1 MRARIIKPQHR
12 VDVAIR
18 LLGEDFLADSVRVKH
33 QSDETALLPLDQAT
47 RFQVY
52 EPRTIAL
59 AAGDLIRITQ
69 NGFTKTKQR
78 LNNGDLKKVEGF
90 TKDVD
95 LKLANGWVV
104 SKDFG
109 HWTHGYCLTSYS
121 SQSKSVDCVF
131 IAESA
136 ESFRAAGREQF
147 YVSVSRFKQAMTI
160 YTDDK
165 QELLRAVSKTSQR
178 PSATDLVTKQSR
190 ETTHP
195 GDSPKRVAQRQSV
208 EKNVDQ
214 SQSESQ
220 ARRREA
226 VPVRRRHPV
235 DRHVRQSYSKGITR

>member
-1 MRARIIKPQHR
+1 MVQFHQNVAGFRRGER
-12 VDVAIR
+12 VTVTGQDEQGRV
-18 LLGEDFLADSVRVKH
+18 SVKH

-78 LNNGDLKKVEGF
+78 LNNGYLKKVEGF

-147 YVSVSRFKQAMTI
+147 YVSVSRFKQALTI

-165 QELLRAVSKTSQR
+165 HELLRAVSKTSRR
-178 PSATDLVTKQSR
+178 PSATDLMINKSPEATR
-190 ETTHP
+190 L
-195 GDSPKRVAQRQSV
+195 GDSKKGLVQRQSV

>member
-1 MRARIIKPQHR
+1 M
-12 VDVAIR
+12 
-18 LLGEDFLADSVRVKH
+18 
-33 QSDETALLPLDQAT
+33 SDETALLPLDQAT

-90 TKDVD
+90 TKDGD

-147 YVSVSRFKQAMTI
+147 YVSVSRFKQALTI

-165 QELLRAVSKTSQR
+165 HELLRAVSKTSRR
-178 PSATDLVTKQSR
+178 PSATDLMINKSPEATR
-190 ETTHP
+190 L
-195 GDSPKRVAQRQSV
+195 GDSKKGLVQRQSV

>member
-1 MRARIIKPQHR
+1 MKPDLRSPSGRI
-12 VDVAIR
+12 
-18 LLGEDFLADSVRVKH
+18 
-33 QSDETALLPLDQAT
+33 PLDQAT

-52 EPRTIAL
+52 EPRMIAL

-90 TKDVD
+90 TKDGD

-136 ESFRAAGREQF
+136 ESFR
-147 YVSVSRFKQAMTI
+147 
-160 YTDDK
+160 
-165 QELLRAVSKTSQR
+165 
-178 PSATDLVTKQSR
+178 
-190 ETTHP
+190 
-195 GDSPKRVAQRQSV
+195 
-208 EKNVDQ
+208 
-214 SQSESQ
+214 
-220 ARRREA
+220 
-226 VPVRRRHPV
+226 
-235 DRHVRQSYSKGITR
+235 

>member
-1 MRARIIKPQHR
+1 VTGQDEQGR
-12 VDVAIR
+12 VC
-18 LLGEDFLADSVRVKH
+18 VKH

-52 EPRTIAL
+52 ETRTIAL

-90 TKDVD
+90 TKDGD

-104 SKDFG
+104 SKDFA

-147 YVSVSRFKQAMTI
+147 YVSVSRFKESLTI

-165 QELLRAVSKTSQR
+165 QQLLQVVSKSSQR
-178 PSATDLVTKQSR
+178 PSATDLVGMRFPETSVRAATERHRVR
-190 ETTHP
+190 EIR
-195 GDSPKRVAQRQSV
+195 DEAIEESPKQPGVPDSKRVP
-208 EKNVDQ
+208 
-214 SQSESQ
+214 
-220 ARRREA
+220 ARRRRSIRWQI
-226 VPVRRRHPV
+226 RRSHSR
-235 DRHVRQSYSKGITR
+235 RISR